1 MNTSRTL
8 SFCTTVVSVC
18 TVIGTAVAAYF
29 PDVPSTYTHKTAIDA
44 LVELGVINGNP
55 DGNFYPDKSVNRA
68 EFLKMLYKA
77 RGTTIYTPRKNC
89 FPDVVAGSWYEDIV
103 CDAVTEGFVNGY
115 PDGTFKPSN
124 PVNRVEALKMI
135 TLVFQIDTPPVEAD
149 NNFLAQFA
157 DVSLNAWYAKYV
169 SAAYARGI
177 LPIAGQNATYFYPDW
192 SLLRGEA
199 AAYIYNALEKVPEQQ
214 EASSS
219 STSSEAASQRSR
231 AASSTAAEGTTA
243 TSEETT
249 YPFTESDTFNKK
261 LSHSYVFPMT
271 NKETIE
277 VVGRI
282 AEGQAGGLSCR
293 LYLVKDTG
301 FSDQY
306 FLGYEEGNS
315 CYITA
320 TVGTGEYQLQFQPT
334 VAGTSFTTE
343 VREITG
349 DSNDGF
355 SEAPILKT
363 NEVRTSL
370 MDVRDIFDLYKF
382 TVTQESQMTVEFSN
396 SENVDCIVYAMSD
409 VDIYGFAGPQCNAE
423 YSYPKG
429 TYYVVAKR
437 KTTLG
442 SKENYT
448 VKLTK

>member
-1 MNTSRTL
+1 MNTSRSL
-8 SFCTTVVSVC
+8 SYCTAVVSAC
-18 TVIGTAVAAYF
+18 TLLGTALAANF
-29 PDVPSTYTHKTAIDA
+29 PDVPSTYLHKASVDA

-68 EFLKMLYKA
+68 ELLKMLYKA
-77 RGTTIYTPRKNC
+77 KNISPDESQKKC
-89 FPDVVAGSWYEDIV
+89 FKDVESGSWYESFV
-103 CDAVTEGFVNGY
+103 CDAVVRGFVNGY
-115 PDGTFKPSN
+115 PDATFKPGN

-135 TLVFQIDTPPVEAD
+135 TLVFGIDTPEIHAD
-149 NNFLAQFA
+149 NNILAQFA
-157 DVSLNAWYAKYV
+157 DVSLNAWYAKYI
-169 SAAYARGI
+169 SAAYARAI

-199 AAYIYNALEKVPEQQ
+199 AAYIYNALDKVPEQQ
-214 EASSS
+214 AESSS
-219 STSSEAASQRSR
+219 AASEASQRSR

-243 TSEETT
+243 TSEEAT

-271 NKETIE
+271 GKETIE

-343 VREITG
+343 VSEVAG
-349 DSNDGF
+349 DKNDGF
-355 SEAPILKT
+355 SEAPTLNT

-370 MDVRDIFDLYKF
+370 LDARDIYDLYKF